1 VKTIPIALAA
11 QYDDERISTLCTCL
25 KITRQD
31 GTTFAV
37 TSADIDVAI
46 SGVTLDSDDVL
57 DGTYLAL
64 HGLDVSAIVSSAGV
78 AVDNAELSVI
88 PEDGDDALELD
99 LQTGKFDNARFVLF
113 ETNYLNPA
121 DGVNVIKRGS
131 TGEAQINR
139 GVYTIEFRGL
149 KQAFQQ
155 LIGAVTSKTC
165 RYRLGVNDTYRS
177 RCPVVIADFTEAV
190 AVTAVTSRYVFT
202 IDTAQADDWS
212 GDGLIRFLDG
222 ENAGYECH
230 VKSLVGGVV
239 TLKQPAPF
247 TITPGDTAEHVAGCR
262 KRFEEDCR
270 DKFGVPLDFG
280 GEPHLPGI
288 DHLTSA
294 PESDV

>member
-1 VKTIPIALAA
+1 MKTIPIALQP
-11 QYDDERISTLCTCL
+11 QYSSGSSTLCTCL

-31 GTTFAV
+31 GTIFAV
-37 TSADIDVAI
+37 TSADVDVEV
-46 SGVTLDSDDVL
+46 SGDA
-57 DGTYLAL
+57 YLSI
-64 HGLDVSAIVSSAGV
+64 HGLDVSAIVSSAGLE
-78 AVDNAELSVI
+78 VDNLELSVI

-131 TGEAQINR
+131 TGEVQINR
-139 GVYTIEFRGL
+139 GIYTIEFRGL
-149 KQAFQQ
+149 KQALQQ
-155 LIGAVTSKTC
+155 LLGAVTSKTC

-177 RCPVVIADFTEAV
+177 LCPVVIADFTEPV
-190 AVTAVTSRYVFT
+190 EVTAVTSLYVFT
-202 IDTAQADDWS
+202 IDTAQPDDWS
-212 GDGLIRFLDG
+212 GDGLIRFIDG

-230 VKSLVGGVV
+230 VKSLAGGVV

-247 TITPGDTAEHVAGCR
+247 TINPGDTAEHVAGCR

-270 DKFGVPLDFG
+270 DKFDVALDFG
-280 GEPHLPGI
+280 GEPHLPGV
-288 DHLTSA
+288 DHLTAA

>member
-1 VKTIPIALAA
+1 MKTIPVALAS
-11 QYDDERISTLCTCL
+11 QYDDEHISTLCTCL

-31 GTTFAV
+31 GTTFSV
-37 TSADIDVAI
+37 TSADINVVI
-46 SGVTLDSDDVL
+46 SGVTLGSGDVL
-57 DGTYLAL
+57 DGTYLAI
-64 HGLDVSAIVSSAGV
+64 HGLDVSAVVSSAGL
-78 AVDNAELSVI
+78 AVDNLELSVI
-88 PEDGDDALELD
+88 PEDGDESLELD

-113 ETNYLNPA
+113 ECNYLSPS

-149 KQAFQQ
+149 KQALQQ
-155 LIGAVTSKTC
+155 LLGAVTSKTC

-177 RCPVVIADFTEAV
+177 RCPVVIATFTEAV
-190 AVTAVTSRYVFT
+190 SVTAVTSRYVFT
-202 IDTAQADDWS
+202 INTVKPDDWS
-212 GDGLIRFLDG
+212 GEGLIRFLTG

-230 VKSLVGGVV
+230 VKSLVAGVV

-247 TITPGDTAEHVAGCR
+247 TITVGDTAQHVAGCR

-270 DKFGVPLDFG
+270 DKFNVAIDFG

-288 DHLTSA
+288 DHITA
-294 PESDV
+294 VPDADV